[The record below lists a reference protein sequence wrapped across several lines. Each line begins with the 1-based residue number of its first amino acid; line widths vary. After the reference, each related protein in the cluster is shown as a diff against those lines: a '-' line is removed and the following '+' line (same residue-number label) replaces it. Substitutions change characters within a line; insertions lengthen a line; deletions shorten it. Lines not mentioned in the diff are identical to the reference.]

1 MSILETETYDNNIG
15 YNDRCIIKEEL
26 LTDVELID
34 RYQKKGDI
42 DLLYCRLLTDNFGF
56 QKDSYVIIEFKDDD
70 DLEDYGINYGVNDNY
85 FKVVYAK
92 NKDFADD
99 LWKHSIDKGLDDF
112 LELIHKNRINYYSI
126 KTKDQEIKEFYFS
139 NYSVK
144 NIIMKK
150 ELKINRYIRY

>member
-1 MSILETETYDNNIG
+1 MSILEIYDNRIG
-15 YNDRCIIKEEL
+15 YNDRYIIKEEL
-26 LTDVELID
+26 LRDVELLD

-70 DLEDYGINYGVNDNY
+70 DWEEYGINYGISNNY
-85 FKVVYAK
+85 FQVVYAK

-112 LELIHKNRINYYSI
+112 LELIRKDESI
-126 KTKDQEIKEFYFS
+126 KDFY

-144 NIIMKK
+144 NIFMEK
-150 ELKINRYIRY
+150 ELKINRNIRY